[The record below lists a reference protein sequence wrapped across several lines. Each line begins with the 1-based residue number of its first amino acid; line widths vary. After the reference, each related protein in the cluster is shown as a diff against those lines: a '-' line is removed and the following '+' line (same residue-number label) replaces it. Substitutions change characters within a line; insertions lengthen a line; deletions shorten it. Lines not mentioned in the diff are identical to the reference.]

1 MTELRLSKWRWQQI
15 PDDLRTHIKE
25 LTMQYAT
32 DWGINMELEYI
43 WCRIT
48 PENRF
53 LMDLTSPDTYKLF
66 LEVEAADESI

>member
-1 MTELRLSKWRWQQI
+1 MTELRLSRWRWQQI

-25 LTMQYAT
+25 LTQQYAT
-32 DWGINMELEYI
+32 DWGVNNDFEYI

-53 LMDLTSPDTYKLF
+53 LMEITSPGTCGLF
-66 LEVEAADESI
+66 LAVETE